1 MDYEKF
7 YDLESY
13 IFKEVATNFHD
24 RGYLIPEE
32 FFCIIIWKANRAK
45 SKIAKKFSRDIP
57 LETSIREMTSSIYR
71 QSTPKAK
78 LAVLMNDYGFRLP
91 ISSAILSVL
100 YKGDFSVYDI
110 RVCNILEEKYKTR
123 KYHNIQNLIFDNL
136 WLGYEDYLHK
146 ILEASGKTN
155 YREADRY
162 LWSKSFYSQLSID
175 LDNRFDKK

>member
-13 IFKEVATNFHD
+13 IFKEVANNFYD

-45 SKIAKKFSRDIP
+45 SKIAKRFSRDIS

-100 YKGDFSVYDI
+100 YKDDFSVYDI
-110 RVCNILEEKYKTR
+110 RVCNILDEEYKIR
-123 KYHNIQNLIFDNL
+123 KYHNIQNLLFDRL
-136 WLGYEDYLHK
+136 WVGYEDYLRK
-146 ILEASGKTN
+146 ILEVSGKKE
-155 YREADRY
+155 YREADKY
-162 LWSKSFYSQLSID
+162 LWGKSFFQQLRENIYK
-175 LDNRFDKK
+175 RFE